1 MKKLPSSFILLSR
14 IIFTPLGLLLGGIL
28 GSSILENTDF
38 LDGILAN
45 VPSPGLFN
53 VIFIICCAVVIGV
66 ILFFYRSVG
75 LSDNI
80 QCVRQACA

>member
-66 ILFFYRSVG
+66 ILFLLGRWF
-75 LSDNI
+75 
-80 QCVRQACA
+80 VR